1 MNNIIKYFAIVAVCL
16 FAPMSI
22 NTNADAGEKYRP
34 KQFKDIVMT
43 FNSLLVEGVIDNR
56 DGVEL
61 PDGIGFI
68 FMASC
73 PPTKKENIKNM
84 IDNLDKGDNTEAQKN
99 FNDAMADKVS
109 ATLDDAKTDVA
120 KSMFTGQQGVQ
131 APEVD
136 VFSGENIETPAE
148 ETPSEEDAQ

>member
-1 MNNIIKYFAIVAVCL
+1 MV
-16 FAPMSI
+16 
-22 NTNADAGEKYRP
+22 
-34 KQFKDIVMT
+34 
-43 FNSLLVEGVIDNR
+43 
-56 DGVEL
+56 
-61 PDGIGFI
+61 
-68 FMASC
+68 
-73 PPTKKENIKNM
+73 KENIKNM
-84 IDNLDKGDNTEAQKN
+84 IDNLDKGDNAEAQKN